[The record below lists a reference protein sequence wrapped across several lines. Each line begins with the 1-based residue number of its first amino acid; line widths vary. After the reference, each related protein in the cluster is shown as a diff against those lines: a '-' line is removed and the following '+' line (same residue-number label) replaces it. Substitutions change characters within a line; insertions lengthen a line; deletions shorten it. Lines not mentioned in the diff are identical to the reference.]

1 MASLPGPT
9 LDRETETLL
18 RQGHAGGICLF
29 SYNVI
34 SLEQLRDLCHALRAA
49 APGPLL
55 IAADLEGG
63 YVWRLVPPATHP
75 PSAMACGAAGRPDLT
90 EALAHAVGTEMR
102 ALGIDVNL
110 APAVD
115 VNNNPANPVIATR
128 SYGEDPTLVSQHALA
143 AIRGY
148 RAAGIAA
155 CAKHFPGHGDTSQ
168 DSHLTL
174 PSIHHP
180 LDRLRRVELP
190 PFAAAIQAG
199 VEMVMTAHVIFP
211 ALDPVLPATLSSR
224 ILGGLLRDELGFDGV
239 ICSDAMNMD
248 AMKDRWGSV
257 EASVLSVIAGA
268 DMICSVA
275 PVAET
280 ESVHAALV
288 DAMRSGR
295 LSVAQV
301 RRSASRMA
309 QLKER
314 LSGVSQPP
322 LSAAGSPA
330 HTNAAANLAAASITR
345 YGAIAALP
353 LRPDQCIAVLE
364 VYAGPRTGAEDTRG
378 LHGRLAEAI
387 RRRAPN
393 VSSLLLDSGSLE
405 ENLATA
411 RAVASQADA
420 VVLATRNAWRS
431 PAQQELLRTI
441 ADARQLILVALRDP
455 YDLRFTPTG
464 AAALAAY
471 CDVPASIDAVAA
483 ALFGAP
489 TTETLPVTL

>member
-1 MASLPGPT
+1 
-9 LDRETETLL
+9 
-18 RQGHAGGICLF
+18 
-29 SYNVI
+29 V
-34 SLEQLRDLCHALRAA
+34 

-63 YVWRLVPPATHP
+63 YVWRLVSPATHP
-75 PSAMACGAAGRPDLT
+75 PSAMACGAAGRPELT

-128 SYGEDPTLVSQHALA
+128 SYGENPTLVSLHAQA

-148 RAAGIAA
+148 GRAGVAA

-174 PSIHHP
+174 PSIRHT

-190 PFAAAIQAG
+190 PFVAAIQAG
-199 VEMVMTAHVIFP
+199 VKMVMTAHVVFP
-211 ALDPVLPATLSSR
+211 ALDPDLPATLSPR
-224 ILGGLLRDELGFDGV
+224 ILGGLLRDDLGFDGV

-248 AMKDRWGSV
+248 AVTNRWGST

-280 ESVHAALV
+280 EAVHAALV

-295 LSVAQV
+295 LPEAQV
-301 RRSASRMA
+301 HRSASRVA
-309 QLKER
+309 QLKQR
-314 LSGVSQPP
+314 LSGLSQPP
-322 LSAAGSPA
+322 LTAAGRPAHASAAA
-330 HTNAAANLAAASITR
+330 HLAAASITR
-345 YGAIAALP
+345 HGAAEALP
-353 LRPDQCIAVLE
+353 LRHDQRIAVLE

-378 LHGRLAEAI
+378 LHGSLAEAI
-387 RRRAPN
+387 RRRVPG
-393 VSSLLLDSGSLE
+393 VSSLLLDAGSLE
-405 ENLATA
+405 ENLSAAREVAA
-411 RAVASQADA
+411 RADV

-431 PAQQELLRTI
+431 PIQQDLLRTI
-441 ADARQLILVALRDP
+441 ADAARGLILIALRDP

-464 AAALAAY
+464 AAALASY
-471 CDVPASIDAVAA
+471 GDVPASIDAVAA

-489 TTETLPVTL
+489 TPGTLPVTL